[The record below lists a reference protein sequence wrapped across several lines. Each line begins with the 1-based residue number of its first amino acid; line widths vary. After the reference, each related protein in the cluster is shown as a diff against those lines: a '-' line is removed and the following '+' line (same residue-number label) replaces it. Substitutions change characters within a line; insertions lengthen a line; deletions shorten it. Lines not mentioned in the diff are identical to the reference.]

1 MPKLL
6 TKSKFLNGLDSET
19 LLWRVVNQ
27 PETIPP
33 PDAFSQQIFESGTEV
48 GLVAQQYFEGGID
61 LTSYDFLSNI
71 RQTRLALRSR
81 KPIFEAGFLT
91 GRFYVRVDI
100 LVPSG
105 EDAWDIIEVKS
116 STKLKET
123 HIHDLAFQRFVLEQC
138 WLKINNTRVML
149 VNNQYVRHGE
159 LSLRDLFY
167 FEEVNEQVSEF
178 LLQVPALAQR
188 MLAVMDRPVCPEFH
202 LEDLTKGEYSNV
214 FKDEFM
220 TALPKGSVFE
230 LYRGQKKKLIELWSS
245 GIHLIKDMPI
255 DEQTPDKHLIQ
266 REAAIS
272 GKPYVNPRQIRAFI
286 EGLEYPIYHLD
297 FETFNPAVPPFDGT
311 RPYMQIP
318 FQYSLHIEQA
328 DGTIEHQEYLHTAPT
343 DPRKALFEQL
353 HRDIGTQGTVLAF
366 YEIFEKSRITEWANA
381 APEYQTWA
389 ENLTAR
395 MQDLLTPFKQFYYYH
410 PDQQGSSSIKKV
422 LPVMADL
429 SYKGMAISNG
439 GEALSA
445 YVRHFVNNQPHDD
458 KQQLIKDMLAY
469 CKLDTWAMVW
479 ILRRLKELTQN

>member
-6 TKSKFLNGLDSET
+6 TKSKFLNGLDSEA

-48 GLVAQQYFEGGID
+48 GLLAQQCFEEGID
-61 LTSYDFLSNI
+61 LTPYDFLPNI
-71 RQTRLALRSR
+71 RQTRLALRNR
-81 KPIFEAGFLT
+81 KLIFEAGFLT

-105 EDAWDIIEVKS
+105 KEEWNIIEVKS

-123 HIHDLAFQRFVLEQC
+123 HIHDLAFQRFVLEKC
-138 WLKINNTRVML
+138 GLKINATRVMR
-149 VNNQYVRHGE
+149 VNNQYIRQGE
-159 LSLRDLFY
+159 LSVRDLFY
-167 FEEVNEQVSEF
+167 FEEVSEQVSEF

-188 MLAVMDRPVCPEFH
+188 MLAVMDQPVCPEFR

-214 FKDEFM
+214 FKDEFNA
-220 TALPKGSVFE
+220 ALPKGSVFE

-245 GIHLIKDMPI
+245 GIHLIKDLPT

-266 REAAIS
+266 KETALS
-272 GKPYVNPRQIRAFI
+272 GEPYVNPEQIHAFVN
-286 EGLEYPIYHLD
+286 GLEYPIYHLD

-318 FQYSLHIEQA
+318 FQYSLHIEHA
-328 DGTIEHQEYLHTAPT
+328 DGTIEHREYLHTAPT

-353 HRDIGTQGTVLAF
+353 HRDIENQGTILSF
-366 YEIFEKSRITEWANA
+366 YETFEKGRINEWAKA
-381 APEYQTWA
+381 APEYQRWA
-389 ENLTAR
+389 EDLTGR

-410 PDQQGSSSIKKV
+410 PDQQGSCSIKKV
-422 LPVMADL
+422 LPVMVDL

-445 YVRHFVNNQPHDD
+445 YVRHFVNNQPHND
-458 KQQLIKDMLAY
+458 KEQLIKDMLAY
-469 CKLDTWAMVW
+469 CKLDTWAMVM
-479 ILRRLKELTQN
+479 ILRKLREFED

>member
-6 TKSKFLNGLDSET
+6 TKSKFLNGLDSEA

-27 PETIPP
+27 PETIPL

-48 GLVAQQYFEGGID
+48 GLLAQQYFEEGVD
-61 LTSYDFLSNI
+61 LTAFDFLSNI
-71 RQTRLALRSR
+71 RQTRLALRNR
-81 KPIFEAGFLT
+81 QPIFEGGFLT

-105 EDAWDIIEVKS
+105 KDEWDIIEVKS

-138 WLKINNTRVML
+138 GLKINNTRVML

-159 LSLRDLFY
+159 LSLPDLFY

-178 LLQVPALAQR
+178 LLQVPSLAQR
-188 MLAVMDRPVCPEFH
+188 MLAVMDQPVCPEFR

-214 FKDEFM
+214 FKDEFNA
-220 TALPKGSVFE
+220 ALPKGSVFE
-230 LYRGQKKKLIELWSS
+230 LYRGNKKRLIELWAS
-245 GIHLIKDMPI
+245 GIRLIKDMPI

-266 REAAIS
+266 REAALS
-272 GKPYVNPRQIRAFI
+272 GEHYANPEQIRAFF

-297 FETFNPAVPPFDGT
+297 FETFNPAIPPFDGT

-318 FQYSLHIEQA
+318 FQYSLHIEHA
-328 DGTIEHQEYLHTAPT
+328 DGTVEHREYLHTAPT
-343 DPRKALFEQL
+343 DPRKALFSLL
-353 HRDIGTQGTVLAF
+353 HEDIGQQGTILSF
-366 YEIFEKSRITEWANA
+366 YETFEKSRITEWAKA
-381 APEYQTWA
+381 APEFQTWA
-389 ENLTAR
+389 EDLAAR

-410 PDQQGSSSIKKV
+410 PDQQGSCSIKKV
-422 LPVMADL
+422 LPVMTDL
-429 SYKGMAISNG
+429 TYEGMAISHG

-445 YVRHFVNNQPHDD
+445 YMKYFVNNQPHND
-458 KQQLIKDMLAY
+458 KEQLIKDMLAY
-469 CKLDTWAMVW
+469 CKLDTWAMVL
-479 ILRRLKELTQN
+479 ILRRLRELTEN